1 MSVGDRKSGRDS
13 LRSSRR
19 RSWPLIRALAAW
31 NITVYRMVPLP
42 GLLSSLL
49 VVASGE
55 PREPAPT
62 FVILAPAEWRA
73 ALEPLATAR
82 ARDFAVELVAVED
95 VLASEEGADPP
106 ERLKRY
112 LWRAWRERRATHVL
126 LVGDADVFPVRFMVL
141 DRCTEPAFHTAFYPS
156 DLYYADVAETD
167 GSFDDW
173 NAERDGHHAR
183 YFGEVHG
190 ECTKDTRIDFDRASY
205 APELAVGRFPVSTR
219 AELEAV
225 VAKTVAWRAAAES
238 GALLVHAD
246 GWIDERARVEGFA
259 SELGRAGFSLERQ
272 FYGSG
277 TAEAPVPS
285 PASVLAGLRRSPL
298 IAYHLG
304 HGSEE
309 TWHDCLGPAE
319 RDALA
324 HERPAVFVS
333 VGCST
338 AHFVV
343 EPPYQPYLDVDGVL
357 HRGTNDGE
365 RFTAPPPPPHWLQP
379 ARFDHTGLGER
390 LLLMPQGGAVAYIG
404 CTTGAQ
410 PAAVTLM
417 EGFNRALATSPRPR
431 AGDAWRAAL
440 AHFVAAE
447 RVHELVPDDGWYPPS
462 IFFQGMKFAFF
473 GDPTLPL
480 D

>member
-1 MSVGDRKSGRDS
+1 MH
-13 LRSSRR
+13 
-19 RSWPLIRALAAW
+19 IAALWLA
-31 NITVYRMVPLP
+31 
-42 GLLSSLL
+42 SSLL
-49 VVASGE
+49 IA
-55 PREPAPT
+55 PQTKPT
-62 FVILAPAEWRA
+62 FVVLAPAEWCA
-73 ALEPLATAR
+73 ALQPLAAAR
-82 ARDFAVELVAVED
+82 ADDFVVEVTALED
-95 VLASEEGADPP
+95 VLAHEEGLDAP
-106 ERLKRY
+106 ERLKRH
-112 LWRAWRERRATHVL
+112 LWRAWRERRATHAL

-156 DLYYADVAETD
+156 DLYYADVAEAD

-183 YFGEVHG
+183 YFGEVRG
-190 ECTKDTRIDFDRASY
+190 ECNKDTRIDFDRVSY

-225 VAKTVAWRAAAES
+225 VAKTVAWRVAEGAPS
-238 GALLVHAD
+238 ALLVHAD

-259 SELGRAGFSLERQ
+259 GALASAGFALERQ

-277 TAEAPVPS
+277 TAETPVPS
-285 PASVLAGLRRSPL
+285 PATVLAGLKRAPL

-324 HERPAVFVS
+324 TERPLVFVS

-338 AHFVV
+338 AHFVN
-343 EPPYQPYLDVDGVL
+343 EPPYQPYLDVDGLL

-365 RFTAPPPPPHWLQP
+365 VFSVPPPPPHCLQP
-379 ARFDHTGLGER
+379 ARLDATGLGER

-417 EGFNRALATSPRPR
+417 EGFNAALAHTPRPT
-431 AGDAWRAAL
+431 AGEAWRAAL
-440 AHFVAAE
+440 AHFVVAE
-447 RVHELVPDDGWYPPS
+447 HLSELVPDDGWYPPS

-480 D
+480 R